1 MFHLMAKRSISL
13 LPSVFLHQTWVTP
26 ARYNSH
32 LSHCL
37 TVFSYVVNL
46 ITHMVL
52 QCGGWRGCVALAE
65 ITGRVYVIELT
76 LLWTYLH
83 FFLVIHH
90 PPTIKG
96 NKKKT
101 HLSSFGEVSPQNVKR
116 SGVFVSIYS

>member
-1 MFHLMAKRSISL
+1 M
-13 LPSVFLHQTWVTP
+13 
-26 ARYNSH
+26 
-32 LSHCL
+32 
-37 TVFSYVVNL
+37 FSYVVNL

-52 QCGGWRGCVALAE
+52 QSGGWRGCVALAE

-90 PPTIKG
+90 APTIKG
-96 NKKKT
+96 KKT

-116 SGVFVSIYS
+116 SGVFVSISS